1 MTRDGVAKL
10 EEEIRYLKSKGRT
23 EIAEKISYARSHGDL
38 SENADYDAAKHE
50 QELLEIRISR
60 LDGAMSRVQ
69 VIDPKDFPDD
79 KVYILSKVKL
89 LNKKLAKEVDYQL
102 VSPEEADFEQQ
113 KLSVTSPLGKALL
126 GKVVGDVIETKVPAG
141 VIQYEVLAISK

>member
-1 MTRDGVAKL
+1 
-10 EEEIRYLKSKGRT
+10 
-23 EIAEKISYARSHGDL
+23 
-38 SENADYDAAKHE
+38 
-50 QELLEIRISR
+50 
-60 LDGAMSRVQ
+60 
-69 VIDPKDFPDD
+69 
-79 KVYILSKVKL
+79 VKL